1 MNPFS
6 TLPRKASVTIVTFG
20 VLMLALP
27 AVNDLLSKTLRPVPA
42 KPVEAVV
49 PRPVTPPPNLVIP
62 PGSLDAFFAAI
73 RKSEA
78 NSPGAVTRVLH
89 YGDSPTTADSITAD
103 VRRLFQARFG
113 DAGHGFV
120 LIAKPWAWYGHAGVT
135 LEGSGWKIEP
145 ASQDRAA
152 DGFHGLGG
160 VSFRGGVGAT
170 STVTLS
176 TAHQRVTVYYVAQP
190 EGGSFAVQAGETLLG
205 EVHTE
210 APEKEPAF
218 AEYELPEGTKEVRLR
233 VTAGRARLFG
243 YRFDKARAGV
253 QYSSLGVN
261 GGQIQMMLRYFSE
274 AQWTAALRHENPD
287 LFILNY
293 GTNESV
299 YPEYIGKQYPEDLR
313 KVIQRIQKA
322 LPHASILV
330 MAPMDRGVMEGGA
343 IVTPAVLPQIV
354 GIQRRIAAE
363 TGCAFFDTWTAMG
376 GAGTMGRW
384 YHEQPRLVSADFMHP
399 LPQGA
404 AKVGTLFEEALV
416 KAYEGSRP

>member
-6 TLPRKASVTIVTFG
+6 TLPRKTSAAILTFG
-20 VLMLALP
+20 LLMLALP
-27 AVNDLLSKTLRPVPA
+27 MVPGPFRKASPKAPARPAPSVVKA
-42 KPVEAVV
+42 PVE
-49 PRPVTPPPNLVIP
+49 PPPNLVIP
-62 PGSLDAFFAAI
+62 PGSLDTFFAAL
-73 RKSEA
+73 RKTEA
-78 NSPGAVTRVLH
+78 KEPGAITRVLH

-120 LIAKPWAWYGHAGVT
+120 LMAKPWAWYGHAGVT
-135 LEGSGWKIEP
+135 LESNGWKIEP
-145 ASQDRAA
+145 ASQERAP

-160 VSFRGGVGAT
+160 VSFRGSTGAT
-170 STVTLS
+170 SAVTLS

-190 EGGSFAVQAGETLLG
+190 EGGTFTLHAGDAMLG
-205 EVHTE
+205 EVNTE
-210 APEKEPAF
+210 APEKQPAF
-218 AEYELPEGTKEVRLR
+218 AEYDLPDGAKAVQLR
-233 VTAGRARLFG
+233 VTAGRVRLFG
-243 YRFDKARAGV
+243 YRFDKARAGL

-261 GGQIQMMLRYFSE
+261 GAQVQMMLHYFSE
-274 AQWTAALRHENPD
+274 AQWAAALQHENPD

-293 GTNESV
+293 GTNESIF
-299 YPEYIGKQYPEDLR
+299 PEYIGKQYPEDLR
-313 KVIQRIQKA
+313 AVIKRIQKA
-322 LPHASILV
+322 LPHASLLV

-354 GIQRRIAAE
+354 AIQRRIAAE
-363 TGCAFFDTWTAMG
+363 TGCAFFDTYAAMG
-376 GAGTMGRW
+376 GSGTMGRW

-416 KAYEGSRP
+416 KAYEGARQ